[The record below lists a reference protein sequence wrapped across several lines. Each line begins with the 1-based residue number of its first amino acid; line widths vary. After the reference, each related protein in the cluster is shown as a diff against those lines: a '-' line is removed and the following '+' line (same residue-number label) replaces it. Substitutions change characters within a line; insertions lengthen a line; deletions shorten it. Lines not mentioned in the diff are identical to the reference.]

1 MSELS
6 PDYSQILKQQ
16 IITGLFPDS
25 QTNLPPAV
33 TFGLINE
40 EYLVLI
46 SYIE

>member
-25 QTNLPPAV
+25 QTTNYHR
-33 TFGLINE
+33 I
-40 EYLVLI
+40 I
-46 SYIE
+46 SRFSN